1 MRGVSRAAA
10 VAVVAFIA
18 LGFSIPAFAN
28 SDFRCEQ
35 AADIAGNSNGGSQS
49 ALGRIRLKCPLLGHI
64 IEEFALRDLGEV
76 ESIEGVGRR
85 THEIAILAA
94 AAALGD
100 PAATR
105 FYAKYALDA
114 GATRLELE
122 EMLYLTAV
130 DAGFSKAIEATRAL
144 SDLLIDAPQN
154 RCPDRS
160 VSTELQGA
168 SNSLRS

>member
-10 VAVVAFIA
+10 VAVVAMIA

-28 SDFRCEQ
+28 SGSRCAQ
-35 AADIAGNSNGGSQS
+35 AAEIADASSGGSQS
-49 ALGRIRLKCPLLGHI
+49 ALGRIRLECPLLGRI

-76 ESIEGVGRR
+76 ESSERVDRR
-85 THEIAILAA
+85 TREIAIVAA

-100 PAATR
+100 AASTR
-105 FYAKYALDA
+105 RYAKYALEA

-130 DAGFSKAIEATRAL
+130 YAGFPKAIEATRAL
-144 SDLLIDAPQN
+144 SDLLIEAP
-154 RCPDRS
+154 PTS
-160 VSTELQGA
+160 
-168 SNSLRS
+168 